1 MLCHILYESLCVPA
15 RCLKVG
21 TLASHRKRRLMAILD
36 KHCAEE
42 NKIRCLPG
50 GGGAGE
56 EGVRSEFNFLYV
68 PIDFGWNISPP
79 LYRVQRRHLL
89 CLSSAS

>member
-1 MLCHILYESLCVPA
+1 
-15 RCLKVG
+15 
-21 TLASHRKRRLMAILD
+21 MAILD

-56 EGVRSEFNFLYV
+56 EGVRSEFDFLYV
-68 PIDFGWNISPP
+68 PIDFG
-79 LYRVQRRHLL
+79 
-89 CLSSAS
+89 